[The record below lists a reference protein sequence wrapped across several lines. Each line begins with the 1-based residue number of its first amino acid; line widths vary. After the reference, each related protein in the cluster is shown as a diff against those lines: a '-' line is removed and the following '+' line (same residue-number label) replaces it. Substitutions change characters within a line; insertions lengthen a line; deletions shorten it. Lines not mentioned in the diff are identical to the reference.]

1 MVIMADV
8 SDSSKESAPPSGS
21 SLWTTPAS
29 VASPPLKE
37 ATVDRSV
44 SADTV
49 RAAVDAAKDRVATF
63 SGRVTEELLRKS
75 F

>member
-1 MVIMADV
+1 MMAAM
-8 SDSSKESAPPSGS
+8 SEAPNVPAGT

-29 VASPPLKE
+29 PMPTPLKE
-37 ATVDRSV
+37 ASIDVSV
-44 SADTV
+44 SRARV
-49 RAAVDAAKDRVATF
+49 RAAVDAARDRANAF

>member
-1 MVIMADV
+1 MIAGV
-8 SDSSKESAPPSGS
+8 SDPPKESAPPSGT

-29 VASPPLKE
+29 VRSPPLKE
-37 ATVDRSV
+37 ATVDKSV